1 MNDTDN
7 RGKSALYYAVERRN
21 MVSAYGLHILE
32 AGANVEGKYD
42 KERTVLHHV
51 MRRGGWKEKS
61 ALHYAAARAYVVAAT
76 KLVEGGESIEGKDD
90 EGRTVLHLAAGFGD
104 VKLLHLIIKNNA
116 NVNDRDN
123 KSQSALQ
130 YALKSHNVVAA
141 MTLLKAGAS
150 VEGKDDEGRT
160 VLHLAAKYGNGSFF
174 SC

>member
-1 MNDTDN
+1 
-7 RGKSALYYAVERRN
+7 
-21 MVSAYGLHILE
+21 
-32 AGANVEGKYD
+32 
-42 KERTVLHHV
+42 
-51 MRRGGWKEKS
+51 
-61 ALHYAAARAYVVAAT
+61 
-76 KLVEGGESIEGKDD
+76 
-90 EGRTVLHLAAGFGD
+90 
-104 VKLLHLIIKNNA
+104 
-116 NVNDRDN
+116 VNDRDN